1 VYLDTSYIAKFY
13 FNEPESP
20 RVRELVETA
29 DTIHSSLW
37 ALAEFHGVIHRR
49 LREGSLSPNDAHE
62 LSSRFY
68 GHVREGLWKLIPVQE
83 ALLRRTSALIV
94 SAPRF
99 VRLCYYV
106 VVRTTLDISDE
117 AYYIAKAIARDQNRS
132 LGRVV
137 GDLILQSSKGAK
149 GASIKMSDYGFPT
162 FRCARP
168 VTTEDVKA
176 LDDEE

>member
-1 VYLDTSYIAKFY
+1 
-13 FNEPESP
+13 
-20 RVRELVETA
+20 
-29 DTIHSSLW
+29 
-37 ALAEFHGVIHRR
+37 
-49 LREGSLSPNDAHE
+49 
-62 LSSRFY
+62 
-68 GHVREGLWKLIPVQE
+68 
-83 ALLRRTSALIV
+83 
-94 SAPRF
+94 

-117 AYYIAKAIARDQNRS
+117 AYYLAKAIARDQNRS

-137 GDLILQSSKGAK
+137 GDLILQSSKGTK
-149 GASIKMSDYGFPT
+149 GASIEMSDYGFPI